1 MATAPFQRLV
11 LAVAHGEAG
20 PALLGHA
27 AEAARLLHLAL
38 HCVLIEDEA
47 LARLPALPFIREL
60 RLPTHDWQ
68 PLDPARLAAEHEAAE
83 AALRR
88 TLEALAARL
97 GIAQALEVQRG
108 DPVLCFGGLCTAG
121 DIVVLADRPHREA
134 HLRSLARRSPAA
146 VMLLPAGPARPA
158 GLVALAGDPA
168 RATAERLAE
177 AAGAALRVVDTAEE
191 AGAGLLVMGHD
202 DWERAEQ
209 LVHRAGVVVLLV

>member
-1 MATAPFQRLV
+1 MATAPFHRLV

-20 PALLGHA
+20 PVLLGHA

-68 PLDPARLAAEHEAAE
+68 PIDPARLAAEHAAAE
-83 AALRR
+83 AALRH
-88 TLEALAARL
+88 TLAALAARL

-134 HLRSLARRSPAA
+134 QLRTLARRSPAA
-146 VMLLPAGPARPA
+146 VMLLPARPARHT

-168 RATAERLAE
+168 RATAERLAV
-177 AAGAALRVVDTAEE
+177 AAGVGLRIVAEMDE
-191 AGAGLLVMGHD
+191 VGEGLLVMGHD
-202 DWERAEQ
+202 GWDRAEA
-209 LVHRAGVVVLLV
+209 LVHARGVAVLLV